1 MSGGA
6 RPLVGPSRTGRATVS
21 GEVAVVVGASGAL
34 GGAIA
39 ARLLAEGLTVIGVA
53 RGATGQRPDA
63 GDAAGGDAAGDAAG
77 GAAGGAARGDAA
89 SGAGG
94 GAAGGG
100 AGGDA
105 TSGAAGGGA
114 AGSGAGAAG
123 SSAAMEWCAA
133 DIGSDD
139 AVAAV
144 AAAVGDRPVRMVVQA
159 AGLPAAGP
167 LATIEPDALGR
178 AVALKCGGLLRL
190 VRAVD
195 GHLQPGARIVALGG
209 HYGIEPAPYACA
221 AGVTNAALA
230 NLVRQLATAYGPRGV
245 TAHLV
250 APGPADTPRLRAL
263 SRQAAET
270 RGVPVDTVLAERAA
284 ESPLGRLVTPA
295 EVAWAVAT
303 LLAPEAA
310 ALDGSALSLDVGAR
324 RGIF

>member
-1 MSGGA
+1 MSGA
-6 RPLVGPSRTGRATVS
+6 
-21 GEVAVVVGASGAL
+21 EVAVVVGASGAL

-39 ARLLAEGLTVIGVA
+39 ARLMAEGLTVVGVA
-53 RGATGQRPDA
+53 RGATGGARP
-63 GDAAGGDAAGDAAG
+63 
-77 GAAGGAARGDAA
+77 
-89 SGAGG
+89 GG
-94 GAAGGG
+94 GGP
-100 AGGDA
+100 
-105 TSGAAGGGA
+105 
-114 AGSGAGAAG
+114 
-123 SSAAMEWCAA
+123 EWCAT

-139 AVAAV
+139 AGAAI
-144 AAAVGDRPVRMVVQA
+144 AAAVGDRPVRMIVQA

-167 LATIEPDALGR
+167 LATIKPDALGR

-190 VRAVD
+190 VRAVE
-195 GHLQPGARIVALGG
+195 HNLRPGGRIVALGG

-230 NLVRQLATAYGPRGV
+230 NLVRQLATAYGSRGV

-263 SRQAAET
+263 CLQAAEG

-303 LLAPEAA
+303 LLAPEAG
-310 ALDGSALSLDVGAR
+310 ALDGSALALDVGAR

>member
-1 MSGGA
+1 MSGE
-6 RPLVGPSRTGRATVS
+6 L
-21 GEVAVVVGASGAL
+21 AVVVGASGAL

-77 GAAGGAARGDAA
+77 GAAGGAARGDAT

-100 AGGDA
+100 AGGNA
-105 TSGAAGGGA
+105 ASGAAGGGA

-195 GHLQPGARIVALGG
+195 GHLQPGARVVALGG

>member
-1 MSGGA
+1 
-6 RPLVGPSRTGRATVS
+6 VS
-21 GEVAVVVGASGAL
+21 ELAVVVGASGAL

-39 ARLLAEGLTVIGVA
+39 ERLRAEGLAVVGVA
-53 RGATGQRPDA
+53 RG
-63 GDAAGGDAAGDAAG
+63 
-77 GAAGGAARGDAA
+77 
-89 SGAGG
+89 GG
-94 GAAGGG
+94 GPDRG
-100 AGGDA
+100 
-105 TSGAAGGGA
+105 TGGGA
-114 AGSGAGAAG
+114 AGSGPSGSGPHGGAGGGPSGGPSGHTGGGAG
-123 SSAAMEWCAA
+123 GGLKWCSA

-139 AVAAV
+139 AVAAI

-195 GHLQPGARIVALGG
+195 THLQPGARIVALGG

-230 NLVRQLATAYGPRGV
+230 NLVRQLATAYGLRGV

-263 SRQAAET
+263 SRQAAES
-270 RGVPVDTVLAERAA
+270 RGVPVEAVLAERAA

-310 ALDGSALSLDVGAR
+310 ALDGSALALDVGAR

>member
-1 MSGGA
+1 
-6 RPLVGPSRTGRATVS
+6 
-21 GEVAVVVGASGAL
+21 VVVGASGAL

-39 ARLLAEGLTVIGVA
+39 ARLVAEGLTVVGVA
-53 RGATGQRPDA
+53 RGAA
-63 GDAAGGDAAGDAAG
+63 VGGK
-77 GAAGGAARGDAA
+77 
-89 SGAGG
+89 GG
-94 GAAGGG
+94 GGL
-100 AGGDA
+100 
-105 TSGAAGGGA
+105 
-114 AGSGAGAAG
+114 
-123 SSAAMEWCAA
+123 EWCAA

-139 AVAAV
+139 VGAAI
-144 AAAVGDRPVRMVVQA
+144 AAAVGDRQVRMVVQA

-190 VRAVD
+190 VRAVEHNLRPC
-195 GHLQPGARIVALGG
+195 GRIVALGG

-263 SRQAAET
+263 CLQAAEG
-270 RGVPVDTVLAERAA
+270 RGVPVDVVLAERAA

-310 ALDGSALSLDVGAR
+310 ALDGSALALDVGAR

>member
-1 MSGGA
+1 
-6 RPLVGPSRTGRATVS
+6 
-21 GEVAVVVGASGAL
+21 
-34 GGAIA
+34 
-39 ARLLAEGLTVIGVA
+39 
-53 RGATGQRPDA
+53 
-63 GDAAGGDAAGDAAG
+63 
-77 GAAGGAARGDAA
+77 
-89 SGAGG
+89 
-94 GAAGGG
+94 
-100 AGGDA
+100 
-105 TSGAAGGGA
+105 
-114 AGSGAGAAG
+114 
-123 SSAAMEWCAA
+123 MEWCAA
-133 DIGSDD
+133 DIGSDE
-139 AVAAV
+139 AVAAI

-195 GHLQPGARIVALGG
+195 AHLQPGARVVALGG

-324 RGIF
+324 HGIF

>member
-1 MSGGA
+1 MRA
-6 RPLVGPSRTGRATVS
+6 RPEGPAGL
-21 GEVAVVVGASGAL
+21 AVVVGASGAL

-39 ARLLAEGLTVIGVA
+39 ARLVAEGLTVVGVA
-53 RGATGQRPDA
+53 RGATGGATPGR
-63 GDAAGGDAAGDAAG
+63 GG
-77 GAAGGAARGDAA
+77 
-89 SGAGG
+89 
-94 GAAGGG
+94 
-100 AGGDA
+100 
-105 TSGAAGGGA
+105 TP
-114 AGSGAGAAG
+114 
-123 SSAAMEWCAA
+123 SAAATPGPTNHPGRATPGATPPERGGLEWCAA

-139 AVAAV
+139 AGAAI
-144 AAAVGDRPVRMVVQA
+144 AAAVGDRPVRMIVQA

-190 VRAVD
+190 VRAVE
-195 GHLQPGARIVALGG
+195 HNLRPGGRIVALGG

-263 SRQAAET
+263 CLQTAES

-310 ALDGSALSLDVGAR
+310 VLDGSALALDVGAR

>member
-1 MSGGA
+1 VSGGE
-6 RPLVGPSRTGRATVS
+6 L
-21 GEVAVVVGASGAL
+21 AVVVGASGAL

-53 RGATGQRPDA
+53 RGATGQRSDA
-63 GDAAGGDAAGDAAG
+63 GDAAGGDAASDAAGGAGGDAAG
-77 GAAGGAARGDAA
+77 GGAGGDAA
-89 SGAGG
+89 SGA
-94 GAAGGG
+94 

-105 TSGAAGGGA
+105 TSGAAGGDATSGAARGGATSGAARGSA

-123 SSAAMEWCAA
+123 SSGAMEWCAA

-195 GHLQPGARIVALGG
+195 GHLQPGARLVALGG

>member
-1 MSGGA
+1 MRA
-6 RPLVGPSRTGRATVS
+6 RAEGPAGL
-21 GEVAVVVGASGAL
+21 AVVVGASGAL

-39 ARLLAEGLTVIGVA
+39 ARLVAEGLTVVGVA
-53 RGATGQRPDA
+53 RGATG
-63 GDAAGGDAAGDAAG
+63 GGTPGRG
-77 GAAGGAARGDAA
+77 GTPSPA
-89 SGAGG
+89 
-94 GAAGGG
+94 
-100 AGGDA
+100 A
-105 TSGAAGGGA
+105 TSGRTNHPGRATPGATPPEGGGL
-114 AGSGAGAAG
+114 
-123 SSAAMEWCAA
+123 EWCAA

-139 AVAAV
+139 AGAAI
-144 AAAVGDRPVRMVVQA
+144 AAAVGDRPVRMIVQA

-190 VRAVD
+190 VRAVE
-195 GHLQPGARIVALGG
+195 HNLRPGGRIVALGG

-230 NLVRQLATAYGPRGV
+230 NLVRQLATVYGPRGV

-263 SRQAAET
+263 CLQTAES

-310 ALDGSALSLDVGAR
+310 ALDGSALALDVGAR

>member
-1 MSGGA
+1 VSG
-6 RPLVGPSRTGRATVS
+6 

-39 ARLLAEGLTVIGVA
+39 QRLLTEGLTVVGVA
-53 RGATGQRPDA
+53 RGAAGQPSDA
-63 GDAAGGDAAGDAAG
+63 GGTAAGGVAGGAVGGDAASDAAQGDAVG
-77 GAAGGAARGDAA
+77 GDAA
-89 SGAGG
+89 SD
-94 GAAGGG
+94 AAGDQ
-100 AGGDA
+100 AASDAAQDDTAQDDTAQDDAAEGD
-105 TSGAAGGGA
+105 A

-133 DIGSDD
+133 DIGSDE
-139 AVAAV
+139 AVAAI

-195 GHLQPGARIVALGG
+195 GRLQPGARVVALGG

-230 NLVRQLATAYGPRGV
+230 NLVRQLATAYGPRGI

-270 RGVPVDTVLAERAA
+270 RGVPVETVLAERAA